1 MCFPI
6 RSPHRP
12 GLCLD
17 CGWRGEQSAG
27 VLSAGGGPLKG
38 RGEGAEQPLTF
49 IPLMYLLSKSSSS
62 GGGVRGDRGGPGVS
76 PDQSMSASL

>member
-62 GGGVRGDRGGPGVS
+62 GGECAETEGDQECHPIRV
-76 PDQSMSASL
+76 